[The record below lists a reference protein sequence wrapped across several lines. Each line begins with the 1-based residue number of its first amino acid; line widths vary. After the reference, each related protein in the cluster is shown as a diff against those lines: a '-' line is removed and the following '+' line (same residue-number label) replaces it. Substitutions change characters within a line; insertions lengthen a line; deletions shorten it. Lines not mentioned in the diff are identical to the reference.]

1 MPKSIGYTICSVRDC
16 RNTSKKSNC
25 HFFRFPKDAERLRQW
40 AIACR
45 REDLLKGKPE
55 RVYSR
60 RVCSDHFEDRMYTN
74 YLKNR
79 LLSLAQPTLNLG
91 ENLENDQNMVLE
103 NDQNMENVE
112 NDQNM
117 ENLEN
122 DHNVNCANA
131 KNNTSS
137 GMRKT
142 THSLEEGERSQLS
155 AEPDVRAEHNVSLEP
170 INIAKFLQPS
180 IVVLSANNSIAD
192 PNIAVTARPSGVRN
206 HKEVQSIS
214 HKVTQTTNDLSAR
227 TPRKLK
233 AQAEIRMLK
242 KEIATL
248 NETIKKPRTKN
259 QFLEDC
265 EKYLPPR
272 IALFV
277 KEQVLAGKKQ
287 ARGRRYSL

>member
-242 KEIATL
+242 KRL
-248 NETIKKPRTKN
+248 
-259 QFLEDC
+259 L
-265 EKYLPPR
+265 L
-272 IALFV
+272 
-277 KEQVLAGKKQ
+277 
-287 ARGRRYSL
+287 